1 MNTMRSSVI
10 ILCLIMMGFMLLQYT
25 YDTSYELFNITNV
38 EYIKQLQGEYIS
50 SEVLFIGFI
59 LLTFAIPI

>member
-1 MNTMRSSVI
+1 
-10 ILCLIMMGFMLLQYT
+10 MLLQYT
-25 YDTSYELFNITNV
+25 YDTSYELFNITNI
-38 EYIKQLQGEYIS
+38 EYIKQLQGEYIN